1 MQRCL
6 ALAQLGAGHVA
17 PNPLVGAVLVYD
29 GKIIGEG
36 YHQHY
41 GEAHA
46 EVNCLKSVA
55 AENFAFIEKAIL
67 YVSLEPCSH
76 VGKTPPCVDLILN
89 HNIPHVVIGC
99 QDSFEKVA
107 GTGIQKLQAAGV
119 LVELG
124 ILENDCRTINKR
136 FFTFHEKKRP
146 YIILKW
152 AQTNYGYIANETGLP
167 LAISNAY
174 TNKLVHKWRA
184 TEPAILVGTK
194 TVLAD
199 NPTLTTRNWV
209 GNNPT
214 RIIIDEQLAINKN
227 ANIYNAAAPT
237 IIINRIKQAV
247 DGNLIFYKMAAQET
261 MVKAVVNCL
270 YTQQLNAVIIEGGT
284 KTLQQFI
291 DENLWDEAR
300 IITNTAMNSRE
311 GVAAPKLKNEIK
323 IHTENIFDDRIDFY
337 KQQYNEFL

>member
-6 ALAQLGAGHVA
+6 ALAQLGSGHVA
-17 PNPLVGAVLVYD
+17 PNPLVGAVLVYE

-36 YHQHY
+36 YHQQF

-46 EVNCLKSVA
+46 EVNCMNSVA
-55 AENFAFIEKAIL
+55 AENFAFIKKATL

-76 VGKTPPCVDLILN
+76 MGKTPPCVDLILK

-107 GTGIQKLQAAGV
+107 GTGIKKLQAAGV

-124 ILENDCRTINKR
+124 VLENDCRAINKR

-152 AQTNYGYIANETGLP
+152 AQTNDGFIANENGAP
-167 LAISNAY
+167 LEISNAY
-174 TNKLVHKWRA
+174 TNKLTHKWRA
-184 TEPAILVGTK
+184 TEAAILVGTK
-194 TVLAD
+194 TLLTD

-214 RIIIDEQLAINKN
+214 RIIIDKQLVINKN
-227 ANIYNAAAPT
+227 ANIYNTAAPT
-237 IIINRIKQAV
+237 IIINRIKQTA
-247 DGNLIFYKMAAQET
+247 DGNIIFYKMAAQET
-261 MVKAVVNCL
+261 MVKAVVNCM
-270 YTQQLNAVIIEGGT
+270 YAQQLNSIIIEGGA

-300 IITNTAMNSRE
+300 IITNTAWNSKQ
-311 GVAAPKLKNEIK
+311 GIAAPKLKSEIK
-323 IHTENIFDDRIDFY
+323 IRTENIFADSIDFY